1 MRIAD
6 SELLRTS
13 AAGPRPKAGLPENAT
28 LEKTRDGRVIV
39 VRNAP
44 IVQEPKP
51 RPSGFRI
58 VIAYGEKCLSSPN
71 TEELSHNL
79 WILACVAGADQPIVG
94 YFTEVF
100 E

>member
-1 MRIAD
+1 MRFAD
-6 SELLRTS
+6 SDTLRT
-13 AAGPRPKAGLPENAT
+13 AEGTAGPKPALRKTPP
-28 LEKTRDGRVIV
+28 LEKLADGRVIV

-71 TEELSHNL
+71 MEELSHNL